1 MKKSTVITLILFAFV
16 INIKAQTDTI
26 AREKKFKPR
35 LVMGFDFILHNGIW
49 GGTVPAQPI
58 ESSVYIGGTPFIAP
72 GYGIIFNF
80 RFMKN
85 VSLFFDGN
93 MYTRKTPVAYSGSY
107 ASSNWVSEQTGYT
120 TNKIGPFDEDAF
132 YKIKTTG
139 FRLGLRGYLRHD
151 KPLDP
156 WVGLYW
162 GYYGVSH
169 GVYNKSDSKT
179 WGNAYDYVSGI
190 SLFNAGLDFWNKSKT
205 FGFSIFVELGAP
217 GDRNYKI
224 ENCLHSGWT
233 FTDYGEGEPI
243 FGYYRLGFAL
253 LSSNSKK

>member
-1 MKKSTVITLILFAFV
+1 MKKSTIVTLMVFV
-16 INIKAQTDTI
+16 VVMNIKAQTNTTV
-26 AREKKFKPR
+26 EEQKFKPH
-35 LVMGFDFILHNGIW
+35 LAMGFDFILHNGIW

-58 ESSVYIGGTPFIAP
+58 ESSVNIGGTPFIGP

-93 MYTRKTPVAYSGSY
+93 MYTRKTPLAHAGSY
-107 ASSNWVSEQTGYT
+107 ASSVWVAEQTGYT
-120 TNKIGPFDEDAF
+120 TDQIGPFDEDAF
-132 YKIKTTG
+132 YKVKTTG
-139 FRLGLRGYLRHD
+139 FRLGVRGYLQHG
-151 KPLDP
+151 KALDP

-162 GYYGVSH
+162 GYYGVNH
-169 GVYNKSDSKT
+169 GVYNKNDTHT

-190 SLFNAGLDFWNKSKT
+190 SLLNAGVDFWNKSKT

-217 GDRNYKI
+217 ADRNYKI
-224 ENCLHSGWT
+224 ENCLHTGWT
-233 FTDYGEGEPI
+233 FVDYGEGEPI

-253 LSSNSKK
+253 LTSGFKK